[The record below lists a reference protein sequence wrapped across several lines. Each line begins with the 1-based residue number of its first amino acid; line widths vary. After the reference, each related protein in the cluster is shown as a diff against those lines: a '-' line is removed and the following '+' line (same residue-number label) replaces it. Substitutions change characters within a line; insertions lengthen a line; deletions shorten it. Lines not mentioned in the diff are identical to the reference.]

1 MSDREAMKLALSVLK
16 GYANY
21 PHSTKRVS
29 MLEHARGV
37 TIEAIT
43 ALEKALAA
51 PEKRHPG
58 YVVGNH
64 WLETAYERLCAGESE
79 DAILEDYELVREPRL
94 RDLRLDSE
102 RYRWVLERAWFQ
114 FEFDGRYGDSGETVQ
129 QLDAAVGEAM
139 DASTAPA
146 AAPEPATEP
155 AIRARGEVPQ

>member
-1 MSDREAMKLALSVLK
+1 MSDKDNITLPRKHIN
-16 GYANY
+16 YAA
-21 PHSTKRVS
+21 HA
-29 MLEHARGV
+29 LEHFNKDAPNQLVFEIVHHLR
-37 TIEAIT
+37 A
-43 ALEKALAA
+43 ALAA
-51 PEKRHPG
+51 PRPEPVRHPG

-155 AIRARGEVPQ
+155 AIDAAMGDKT